1 MVNKYIKNLFIL
13 AFHHRNTDEDLS
25 KFAHCTAKKKKKKTA
40 VLKISN
46 IIKDFEKL
54 NFLHA
59 AYEGVNKKKRKRKTT
74 IKNCLSPLIKP

>member
-1 MVNKYIKNLFIL
+1 MVNKYIKYLLVIIEIQMKTSVRL
-13 AFHHRNTDEDLS
+13 LT
-25 KFAHCTAKKKKKKTA
+25 TQQKKKKIT

-54 NFLHA
+54 NFLHT

>member
-13 AFHHRNTDEDLS
+13 ACHHRNTDEDLS
-25 KFAHCTAKKKKKKTA
+25 TFAHYTAKKKKKIT

-54 NFLHA
+54 NFLHT